1 LSNIKSSKP
10 AQNLTQEEAKAAVNT
25 MLYLEPETQR
35 KEKNESQSNT
45 VIRKTSRLTKLQVL
59 LEEN

>member
-1 LSNIKSSKP
+1 
-10 AQNLTQEEAKAAVNT
+10 

-45 VIRKTSRLTKLQVL
+45 MIRKTSRLTKLQVL